1 LDLSCASI
9 VALGLKKTEDQYIA
23 AKLADSRCCAED
35 HAAKRVHPIAT
46 PAQRVHRNDDDAAA
60 AAVAFGMH
68 PIARSASFFES
79 ETTTVKGKKSKKS
92 ITR

>member
-1 LDLSCASI
+1 MCLHCCT
-9 VALGLKKTEDQYIA
+9 GLEKNEDQYIA
-23 AKLADSRCCAED
+23 AKLADSRFCAED

-60 AAVAFGMH
+60 VALGMH
-68 PIARSASFFES
+68 PIARSASFFEP
-79 ETTTVKGKKSKKS
+79 ETTTVKRKKSKKS